1 MSHRLRFLF
10 ACVVLLGWLRGAS
23 LSRAVAQSPEPL
35 PLEGHTDPVY
45 GLDFTPDG
53 SLAVTGSFDKTIR
66 LWDPASRNAVR
77 TLVGHSNLVLS
88 VATSRDGLRL
98 VSGSQDNT
106 VKLWDVPV
114 SKPLQVIPAHAPA
127 TRAVA

>member
-1 MSHRLRFLF
+1 MSRRLRFLL
-10 ACVVLLGWLRGAS
+10 ACVVPLGLLLGVS
-23 LSRAVAQSPEPL
+23 LPQAEAQAPEPL

-77 TLVGHSNLVLS
+77 TLVGHTNLVLS

-106 VKLWDVPV
+106 VKLWVVPV
-114 SKPLQVIPAHAPA
+114 S
-127 TRAVA
+127 